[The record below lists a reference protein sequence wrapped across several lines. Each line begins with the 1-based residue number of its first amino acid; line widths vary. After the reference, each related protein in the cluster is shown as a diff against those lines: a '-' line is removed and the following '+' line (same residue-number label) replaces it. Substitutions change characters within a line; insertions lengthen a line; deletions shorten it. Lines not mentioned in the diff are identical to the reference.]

1 MLSVREMKKIATIGA
16 VMLALDGIYI
26 YVMGRTFTNQIMNIQ
41 RVAMVFRVWGAVV
54 CYALLIFGLYY
65 FIVRRGRSV
74 IEAFLLGIVIY
85 GVYDSTNYATLKKW
99 TPEFAIVDTLW
110 GGVLFALTTAAV
122 DALF

>member
-16 VMLALDGIYI
+16 VMLALDAVYI
-26 YVMGRTFTNQIMNIQ
+26 YVNGKTFQNMIMNIQ
-41 RVAMVFRVWGAVV
+41 RVAMVFRVWGAVA

-74 IEAFLLGIVIY
+74 IEAFLLGVVIY

-110 GGVLFALTTAAV
+110 GGILFALTTAAV
-122 DALF
+122 DTLF